1 MEYETAVQYLYVLI
15 MPLPKPSVITI
26 AGQNLGT
33 GRIGAPLKSKDG
45 GISLDRIRPTRPLP
59 RLFLSMTLDTE
70 HFSASAKC
78 LIWLEGMEQTCCPV
92 ILLSSLV
99 AGETDLH
106 ETKL

>member
-1 MEYETAVQYLYVLI
+1 MEYETAVQYLCVLI

-33 GRIGAPLKSKDG
+33 GHIGAPLKSKDG

-70 HFSASAKC
+70 HSSASDEMSNLARRNGANMLSGN
-78 LIWLEGMEQTCCPV
+78 LI
-92 ILLSSLV
+92 I
-99 AGETDLH
+99 
-106 ETKL
+106 KLGC

>member
-45 GISLDRIRPTRPLP
+45 GVVWIESDQQGLYPDCFYR
-59 RLFLSMTLDTE
+59 
-70 HFSASAKC
+70 
-78 LIWLEGMEQTCCPV
+78 
-92 ILLSSLV
+92 
-99 AGETDLH
+99 
-106 ETKL
+106 